1 FTMRKYKAILLTLII
16 SIVAIIGFIIYNN
29 YFIKWN
35 EVEKY
40 IDKYMTYQVVLDDD
54 IERITKETYT
64 KENYDG
70 ILYKSFYKNYPD
82 YEYQYF
88 YSGDYYALHVNKV
101 MLQAYHEEDGSKLQ
115 KIIKN

>member
-1 FTMRKYKAILLTLII
+1 MRKYKAILLTLII

-70 ILYKSFYKNYPD
+70 ILYKSFYK
-82 YEYQYF
+82 
-88 YSGDYYALHVNKV
+88 
-101 MLQAYHEEDGSKLQ
+101 
-115 KIIKN
+115 IIQIMNTNIFIVVIIMHYM

>member
-1 FTMRKYKAILLTLII
+1 MRKYKAILLTLII

-64 KENYDG
+64 KEN
-70 ILYKSFYKNYPD
+70 
-82 YEYQYF
+82 
-88 YSGDYYALHVNKV
+88 
-101 MLQAYHEEDGSKLQ
+101 
-115 KIIKN
+115 

>member
-1 FTMRKYKAILLTLII
+1 MRKYKAILLTLII

-115 KIIKN
+115 K

>member
-1 FTMRKYKAILLTLII
+1 MRKYKAILLTLII

>member
-1 FTMRKYKAILLTLII
+1 MRKYKAILLTLII

-115 KIIKN
+115 EIIKN

>member
-1 FTMRKYKAILLTLII
+1 MRKYKAILLTLII

-70 ILYKSFYKNYPD
+70 ILYKSFYKNYSD

>member
-1 FTMRKYKAILLTLII
+1 MRKYKAILLTLII

-70 ILYKSFYKNYPD
+70 IVYKSFYKNYPD

>member
-1 FTMRKYKAILLTLII
+1 MRKYKAILLTLII

-70 ILYKSFYKNYPD
+70 TLYKSFYKNYPD

>member
-1 FTMRKYKAILLTLII
+1 MRKYKAILLTLII

-101 MLQAYHEEDGSKLQ
+101 MLQAYHEEDGSK
-115 KIIKN
+115 IIKN

>member
-1 FTMRKYKAILLTLII
+1 MRKYKAILLTLII

-101 MLQAYHEEDGSKLQ
+101 MLQAYHEEDGSKL
-115 KIIKN
+115 

>member
-1 FTMRKYKAILLTLII
+1 MRKYKAILLTLII

-29 YFIKWN
+29 YFRKWN
-35 EVEKY
+35 EAEKY
-40 IDKYMTYQVVLDDD
+40 IDKYMTYQGVSGDD

-70 ILYKSFYKNYPD
+70 ILYKSFYKNYPG

>member
-1 FTMRKYKAILLTLII
+1 I